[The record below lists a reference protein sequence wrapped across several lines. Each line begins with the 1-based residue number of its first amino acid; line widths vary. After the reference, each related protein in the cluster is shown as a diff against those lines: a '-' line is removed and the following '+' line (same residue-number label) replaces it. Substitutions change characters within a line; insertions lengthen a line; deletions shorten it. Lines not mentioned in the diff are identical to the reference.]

1 MQLYAGVRSKSK
13 ILKFAHISPFL
24 LCFSF
29 GFVLLEHRTDLSSRE
44 SPHGPDLF
52 ITLWVVG
59 RRGLFLA
66 YFSSEMKARVVV
78 LMWVVLV
85 LVSKGAC
92 IVFAMLS
99 LVFGSVLLIVGADR
113 LVTGASALAKRL
125 GLSQLVIGLT
135 VVALGTSTPELFV
148 SAAGALQGK
157 TDLAVGNVVGSNIG
171 NILLILG
178 ITGVVAPLAVNARIL
193 SFDTPVMITAA
204 VMVAVLGLDG
214 SISRFDGVILL
225 ICAVVY
231 LWVSVRSAK
240 VGDTDTPKDTP
251 YESVPTLLPSVVW
264 LVVGLCLLGG
274 GSQLVVSG
282 AVELARAAGLS
293 ELVIGLTIVAVGTS
307 LPEIVTSL
315 LAARRGETDLSVGN
329 VVGSNIL
336 NVLVI
341 LGASSMLT
349 SEGLRV
355 AEVALG
361 FDIPIMIGVSI
372 LAWPMFWTHRTVT
385 RLDAVI
391 LGIGYALYVTA
402 LVMSWENQLMVRA
415 WYTALTAYAICCAG
429 VITVELTTGRPKVAG
444 QAE

>member
-24 LCFSF
+24 PCLSS

-44 SPHGPDLF
+44 SPRDPDLF

-113 LVTGASALAKRL
+113 LVTGASALARRL
-125 GLSQLVIGLT
+125 GLSRVVIGLT

-148 SAAGALQGK
+148 SVAGALQGK

-178 ITGVVAPLAVNARIL
+178 ITGVIAPLAVNARIL

-204 VMVAVLGLDG
+204 IMVAALGIDG
-214 SISRFDGVILL
+214 SISRLDGVILL

-231 LWVSVRSAK
+231 LWVSV
-240 VGDTDTPKDTP
+240 VGDTDSRKDAP
-251 YESVPTLLPSVVW
+251 SESAPTLLPSVVW

-307 LPEIVTSL
+307 LPEIVTSI

-329 VVGSNIL
+329 VLGSNIL

-391 LGIGYALYVTA
+391 LGIGYVLYVTA

-415 WYTALTAYAICCAG
+415 WYAALTAYAICCAG

>member
-1 MQLYAGVRSKSK
+1 ML
-13 ILKFAHISPFL
+13 
-24 LCFSF
+24 
-29 GFVLLEHRTDLSSRE
+29 
-44 SPHGPDLF
+44 
-52 ITLWVVG
+52 
-59 RRGLFLA
+59 
-66 YFSSEMKARVVV
+66 
-78 LMWVVLV
+78 
-85 LVSKGAC
+85 
-92 IVFAMLS
+92 AMLS
-99 LVFGSVLLIVGADR
+99 LVFGSVLLIAGADR

-178 ITGVVAPLAVNARIL
+178 ITGVIAPLAVNARIL
-193 SFDTPVMITAA
+193 SFDTPVMIAAA
-204 VMVAVLGLDG
+204 VTVAILGVDG
-214 SISRFDGVILL
+214 SISRIDGVILL
-225 ICAVVY
+225 TCAVVY
-231 LWVSVRSAK
+231 LWISVRSARI
-240 VGDTDTPKDTP
+240 GHADSPTDASSET
-251 YESVPTLLPSVVW
+251 VPALLTSVVR
-264 LVVGLCLLGG
+264 LVFGLCLLGG

-282 AVELARAAGLS
+282 AVELAQAAGLS

-307 LPEIVTSL
+307 LPEIVTSI

-336 NVLVI
+336 NVFAI
-341 LGASSMLT
+341 LGLSSMFT
-349 SEGLRV
+349 SEGLQV

-391 LGIGYALYVTA
+391 LGSGYVLYVAA
-402 LVMSWENQLMVRA
+402 LVMSWENQLLVRA
-415 WYTALTAYAICCAG
+415 WYTALTAYAFCSAG
-429 VITVELTTGRPKVAG
+429 VITIELATGRPQVAR
-444 QAE
+444 QAD

>member
-1 MQLYAGVRSKSK
+1 MV
-13 ILKFAHISPFL
+13 
-24 LCFSF
+24 
-29 GFVLLEHRTDLSSRE
+29 
-44 SPHGPDLF
+44 
-52 ITLWVVG
+52 
-59 RRGLFLA
+59 
-66 YFSSEMKARVVV
+66 
-78 LMWVVLV
+78 
-85 LVSKGAC
+85 
-92 IVFAMLS
+92 AMLS
-99 LVFGSVLLIVGADR
+99 LVVGSVLLIVGADR

-135 VVALGTSTPELFV
+135 VVAVGTSTPELFV

-178 ITGVVAPLAVNARIL
+178 VTGVIVPLAVNARIL
-193 SFDTPVMITAA
+193 SFDTPVMIAAA

-214 SISRFDGVILL
+214 RISRVDGIILL
-225 ICAVVY
+225 ICAIAY
-231 LWVSVRSAK
+231 LGTSLRSAK
-240 VGDTDTPKDTP
+240 GGGDSAREDESPVRTPAF
-251 YESVPTLLPSVVW
+251 LPSVAW

-274 GSQLVVSG
+274 GAQLVVSG

-307 LPEIVTSL
+307 LPEIVTSI

-349 SEGLRV
+349 SEGLQV
-355 AEVALG
+355 PEAALA
-361 FDIPIMIGVSI
+361 FDIPIMIGVSL

-391 LGIGYALYVTA
+391 LGTGYALYAAA
-402 LVMSWENQLMVRA
+402 LVMSWESQLVTRA
-415 WYTALTAYAICCAG
+415 WYAALAAYATCSMG
-429 VITVELTTGRPKVAG
+429 VITIELTTKRPKVVAV
-444 QAE
+444 E

>member
-1 MQLYAGVRSKSK
+1 
-13 ILKFAHISPFL
+13 
-24 LCFSF
+24 
-29 GFVLLEHRTDLSSRE
+29 
-44 SPHGPDLF
+44 
-52 ITLWVVG
+52 
-59 RRGLFLA
+59 
-66 YFSSEMKARVVV
+66 
-78 LMWVVLV
+78 
-85 LVSKGAC
+85 
-92 IVFAMLS
+92 MLS
-99 LVFGSVLLIVGADR
+99 LVFGSILLIAGADK
-113 LVTGASALAKRL
+113 LVTGASALARRL
-125 GLSQLVIGLT
+125 GLSRVVIGLT

-148 SAAGALQGK
+148 SVAGALQGK
-157 TDLAVGNVVGSNIG
+157 TGLAVGNVVGSNIG
-171 NILLILG
+171 NILMILG
-178 ITGVVAPLAVNARIL
+178 ITGVIAPLAVNARIL

-204 VMVAVLGLDG
+204 IMVSVLGIDG
-214 SISRFDGVILL
+214 SISRLDGVILL

-240 VGDTDTPKDTP
+240 VGDTDSLKDAP
-251 YESVPTLLPSVVW
+251 SESVPTLLPSVTW

-307 LPEIVTSL
+307 LPEIVTSI

-391 LGIGYALYVTA
+391 LGIGYVLYVTA

-415 WYTALTAYAICCAG
+415 WYAALTAYAICSAG
-429 VITVELTTGRPKVAG
+429 VITVELTTGRTKVAG
-444 QAE
+444 LAE

>member
-1 MQLYAGVRSKSK
+1 M
-13 ILKFAHISPFL
+13 
-24 LCFSF
+24 
-29 GFVLLEHRTDLSSRE
+29 
-44 SPHGPDLF
+44 
-52 ITLWVVG
+52 
-59 RRGLFLA
+59 
-66 YFSSEMKARVVV
+66 
-78 LMWVVLV
+78 
-85 LVSKGAC
+85 
-92 IVFAMLS
+92 FAMIS
-99 LVFGSVLLIVGADR
+99 LVVGSVLLIVGADR

-178 ITGVVAPLAVNARIL
+178 VTGVIAPLAVNARIL
-193 SFDTPVMITAA
+193 TFDTPVMVAA
-204 VMVAVLGLDG
+204 AIMVAVLGFDG

-225 ICAVVY
+225 ICAIAY
-231 LWVSVRSAK
+231 LWVSCCSAK
-240 VGDTDTPKDTP
+240 EGDTGNLKD
-251 YESVPTLLPSVVW
+251 ESLKSAPALLPSVVW
-264 LVVGLCLLGG
+264 LLVGLCLLGG

-282 AVELARAAGLS
+282 AVEFARAAGLS

-307 LPEIVTSL
+307 LPEIVTSI

-336 NVLVI
+336 NVFAI

-349 SEGLRV
+349 SEGLQV
-355 AEVALG
+355 PEVALG

-372 LAWPMFWTHRTVT
+372 LAWPMFRTHRTVT

-391 LGIGYALYVTA
+391 LGTGYVLYVAA
-402 LVMSWENQLMVRA
+402 LVMNWENQFVVRT
-415 WYTALTAYAICCAG
+415 WYAALTAYAISSAV
-429 VITVELTTGRPKVAG
+429 VITVELTTGRSKIAG
-444 QAE
+444 QVV